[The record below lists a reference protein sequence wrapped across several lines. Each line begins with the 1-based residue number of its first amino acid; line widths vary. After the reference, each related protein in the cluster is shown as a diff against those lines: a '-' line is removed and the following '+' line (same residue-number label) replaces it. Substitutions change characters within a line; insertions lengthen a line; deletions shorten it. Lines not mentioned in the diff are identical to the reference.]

1 MGYNLSLKRNNNN
14 DAIIRTAAADEAKI
28 VIRDIGWYIP
38 HFTPSIENQQIIMDQ
53 LLNKDP
59 TEIFYTER
67 TVFRKDVN
75 TNNNWSFELGMA
87 TGASGLPPTY
97 VIVGFQNRNKIE
109 SQTHDNATFD
119 SLPISSAVCKIGSEN
134 YPDNMITCDYD
145 RDNYH
150 EAYYEI
156 ESFFR
161 NRTETK
167 NLKTIYLN
175 KSLHIKF
182 RFLYL

>member
-1 MGYNLSLKRNNNN
+1 MGCNLSLKRNNNN

-38 HFTPSIENQQIIMDQ
+38 HFTPSLENQQIIMDQ

-59 TEIFYTER
+59 TELFYTER

-87 TGASGLPPTY
+87 TGASQSSGLPPTY

-109 SQTHDNATFD
+109 SQTHDKATFD
-119 SLPISSAVCKIGSEN
+119 SLPISSAVCTIGSEN
-134 YPDNMITCDYD
+134 YTDNMITCDYD

-150 EAYYEI
+150 EAYVI
-156 ESFFR
+156 VVKHF
-161 NRTETK
+161 
-167 NLKTIYLN
+167 
-175 KSLHIKF
+175 
-182 RFLYL
+182 